1 MLNKFRDFFSTELAR
16 EENETLSH
24 DQCQLATAALLIE
37 VASADRDFDAEELKT
52 LKSILAGKFNL
63 DDGQLQELTDLAESE
78 KEQATSLYQFTQ
90 LINNDCNP
98 DEKYHLMKAMWEVAY
113 ADGNIDKYEEHL
125 IRKVA
130 DLIYVPHN
138 EFIRA
143 KLEARKG
150 GDS

>member
-1 MLNKFRDFFSTELAR
+1 MLNKIRDFFTTELAR
-16 EENETLSH
+16 EENESLSH

-37 VASADRDFDAEELKT
+37 VASADRNFDPQELEALKKVLARKFELDDQQLEELT
-52 LKSILAGKFNL
+52 ALA
-63 DDGQLQELTDLAESE
+63 QSE

-90 LINNDCNP
+90 LINQECRP
-98 DEKYHLMKAMWEVAY
+98 DEKYYLMKAMWEVAY
-113 ADGNIDKYEEHL
+113 ADGNLDKYEEHL

-150 GDS
+150 SDS